1 MKKPYSCFRLA
12 FALVAFAL
20 ATTAGAAS
28 ITAVGPAEFRAP
40 AIAKSAT
47 PAMLLPPGSP
57 AHRIELTAPTDA
69 ERAQLRAANAAA
81 TASRKVTKGLAIAF
95 PRTLPADAAR
105 IDLAALPWQTLPDG
119 TRAARLE
126 VHSPQA
132 LATRVAL
139 TASPRDARISLRFI
153 GNAPE
158 AHAFGPVI
166 TTTIAEDI
174 ARFGVFWSPVLAG
187 DVATI
192 EIAVAAGAELA
203 KASFVVSRI
212 AHQVVAPGSL
222 RKLDA
227 KAAED
232 IGTAAPCEID
242 VACVTPQTAALVDAD
257 KAVAAIEIQHANGLT
272 YLCTGQLLN
281 DSITSNTPYL
291 FSASHCID
299 SALAA
304 RTLNTFWFFDAIACG
319 SKTVSAFVQQAAGSL
334 LLARSNDYD
343 WALVRLAAPPPAGVT
358 FSAWRADPVPA
369 NNAVSVLHHPEGD
382 LKKWSDGTMLFYQL
396 YTDGSSFAQVRY
408 SRGTTEPGSSG
419 AGLLTFNPAGYYEV
433 RGGLWSGEAS
443 CQNPGGIDEYSRID
457 TMLAVTR
464 QYLTP
469 DQPGTANTAVAVE
482 YYNAALDHYFITISP
497 AEIADLDSGVHGGW
511 ERTGLAFLAYQTQV
525 PGTNPVCRFYRTPG
539 FGDSHFY
546 SASPTECQ
554 AVIASPDK
562 FPGWTFESPN
572 VFYIAL
578 PDLASG
584 VCASGTQPIWRF
596 FNQITTNHRYTSD
609 QTERDDMRANS
620 AVWIPEGYGP
630 DNVIMCAPVGS

>member
-1 MKKPYSCFRLA
+1 MKKSYSCFRLA
-12 FALVAFAL
+12 FALAAFAL
-20 ATTAGAAS
+20 AATAGAAS

-242 VACVTPQTAALVDAD
+242 VACVTPQTAALVNAD

-334 LLARSNDYD
+334 C
-343 WALVRLAAPPPAGVT
+343 
-358 FSAWRADPVPA
+358 
-369 NNAVSVLHHPEGD
+369 
-382 LKKWSDGTMLFYQL
+382 
-396 YTDGSSFAQVRY
+396 
-408 SRGTTEPGSSG
+408 SRGATT
-419 AGLLTFNPAGYYEV
+419 T
-433 RGGLWSGEAS
+433 
-443 CQNPGGIDEYSRID
+443 
-457 TMLAVTR
+457 
-464 QYLTP
+464 
-469 DQPGTANTAVAVE
+469 
-482 YYNAALDHYFITISP
+482 
-497 AEIADLDSGVHGGW
+497 
-511 ERTGLAFLAYQTQV
+511 TGRW
-525 PGTNPVCRFYRTPG
+525 C
-539 FGDSHFY
+539 
-546 SASPTECQ
+546 ASP
-554 AVIASPDK
+554 P
-562 FPGWTFESPN
+562 
-572 VFYIAL
+572 
-578 PDLASG
+578 
-584 VCASGTQPIWRF
+584 
-596 FNQITTNHRYTSD
+596 HRP
-609 QTERDDMRANS
+609 RA
-620 AVWIPEGYGP
+620 
-630 DNVIMCAPVGS
+630 